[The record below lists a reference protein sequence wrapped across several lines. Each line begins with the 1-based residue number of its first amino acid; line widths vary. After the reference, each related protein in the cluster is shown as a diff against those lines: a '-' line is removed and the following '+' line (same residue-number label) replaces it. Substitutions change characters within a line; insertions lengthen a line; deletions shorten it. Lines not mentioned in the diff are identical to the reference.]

1 MRPEKF
7 RTVTILSRV
16 RILFEKV
23 VEKSLSPRI
32 NISEFQGD
40 SSEETIVVIGP
51 AYPTMWSK
59 RGAPGG
65 GPVRGGSGLLEG
77 VRLDVIRLNHGPGQ
91 EIPTQ
96 RYQ

>member
-1 MRPEKF
+1 MSPEKS
-7 RTVTILSRV
+7 RPVTILSRV

-32 NISEFQGD
+32 NINEFQGD

-65 GPVRGGSGLLEG
+65 GPARGGSGLLEG
-77 VRLDVIRLNHGPGQ
+77 VRLDVIWRNHASSQGV
-91 EIPTQ
+91 PTQ
-96 RYQ
+96 RNH